1 MPIVVCRYSTANA
14 GVRVAK
20 YSEGYQAKNE
30 PIYGYE
36 KGSPERLELD
46 EKLAQ
51 YSSTVHDV
59 PIVIGDDEIRSG
71 KTMHQVMVRLRDS
84 CKALCIDTSTHH
96 LGRNIT
102 GRVTGGRW
110 RVTGGYKIRSKK
122 IFKNHRY
129 CQQTWGI

>member
-1 MPIVVCRYSTANA
+1 MSTVVCRYSTVNA

-36 KGSPERLELD
+36 KGSPERKELD
-46 EKLAQ
+46 EKLAL

-71 KTMHQVMVRLRDS
+71 KTMHQVLVRNTFR
-84 CKALCIDTSTHH
+84 C
-96 LGRNIT
+96 N
-102 GRVTGGRW
+102 W
-110 RVTGGYKIRSKK
+110 
-122 IFKNHRY
+122 
-129 CQQTWGI
+129 